1 MLLVK
6 KQDINTK
13 AHPESVDPVGWTNE
27 EAVAGCKRTAAH
39 EAHETCERCVSNSNP
54 VSQNGLANRIGDAQE
69 LPCSWT
75 HGAWRLNLALAA
87 LNKNK
92 KHHDEQNSCNN
103 ANNCGCIHAFSYF
116 KVDKTVE
123 GLS

>member
-1 MLLVK
+1 V
-6 KQDINTK
+6 N
-13 AHPESVDPVGWTNE
+13 SVGWTNE
-27 EAVAGCKRTAAH
+27 EAVAGCKRTAPQQ
-39 EAHETCERCVSNSNP
+39 AHETRECRICNSNP

-69 LPCSWT
+69 LSRSWT

-87 LNKNK
+87 LNENK
-92 KHHDEQNSCNN
+92 KDHDEQNSCNN